1 MASDMDILIRTI
13 RNLIQSYERKEQL
26 EKVEDLKKLLSTVE
40 LYE

>member
-1 MASDMDILIRTI
+1 MASDMDILIRVL

-26 EKVEDLKKLLSTVE
+26 EKVEDLKRLLSTVE